1 MENSTKILQS
11 ELGNIIFQ
19 NMYQFTSPLIHW
31 FPFLV
36 TLELAIFAQEL
47 FLGFVNSKEEGRMIP
62 NLLNYCFTTAA
73 YLGVTLQLLTL

>member
-19 NMYQFTSPLIHW
+19 NIYQFARPLIHW

-36 TLELAIFAQEL
+36 TLELAIFAQEP

-62 NLLNYCFTTAA
+62 NLLNYCFTTAV